1 MIFLRKPKTITFMNI
16 AFFGT
21 PDRAVYVLDEL
32 RAAGILPSLVITQPD
47 RPQGR
52 KLVMTPPPVKAWAQR
67 EKIEVLQPDDLSD
80 KDFISRLKKGG
91 FDAFV
96 VVAYGK
102 ILKDEILDIPKHGSL
117 NLHAS
122 LLPKLR
128 GSCPIETA
136 ILQDEKETGVTII
149 KMDRLMDHGPVI
161 AAQKVIPS
169 RWPLPADELAKELVI
184 EGGKLFAKTL
194 PLWIAGKIEAIEQN
208 HGKATFTKKI
218 TKEDGLMDL
227 SADGYGNFLKWNAYR
242 GWPGSYFFTK
252 SNKRVVITDAEYSDG
267 AFKIKKVI
275 PEGKKEISW
284 EDFSKQ
290 DQSSSGSGTSA

>member
-1 MIFLRKPKTITFMNI
+1 MKTPINI

-32 RAAGILPSLVITQPD
+32 KAAGILPSLIVTQPD

-52 KLVMTPPPVKAWAQR
+52 KLALTPPPVKVWAHK
-67 EKIEVLQPDDLSD
+67 EKIEVLQPEDLSD
-80 KDFISRLKKGG
+80 KNFIKRLASGG
-91 FDAFV
+91 FDVFV

-136 ILQDEKETGVTII
+136 ILQDDKDTGVSII
-149 KMDRLMDHGPVI
+149 KMDKLMDHGPII
-161 AAQKVIPS
+161 ASKKVKPS
-169 RWPLPADELAKELVI
+169 RWPLPADLLAKELVT
-184 EGGKLFAKTL
+184 EGGKLFAQTL
-194 PLWIAGKIEAIEQN
+194 PLWVAGKIRAEEQD
-208 HGKATFTKKI
+208 HSKATYTKKI

-227 SADGYGNFLKWNAYR
+227 SADGYANFLKWNAYK
-242 GWPGSYFFTK
+242 GWPGSYFFK
-252 SNKRVVITDAEYSDG
+252 SNKRVVITDAQYVDG
-267 AFKIKKVI
+267 IFSIKKVV

-290 DQSSSGSGTSA
+290 G

>member
-1 MIFLRKPKTITFMNI
+1 MSTKLNI

-21 PDRAVYVLDEL
+21 PDRAVYVLNEL
-32 RAAGILPSLVITQPD
+32 KAAGILPSLIITQPD

-52 KLVMTPPPVKAWAQR
+52 KLVLTPPPVKVWAQK

-80 KDFISRLKKGG
+80 KDFMKRLKDGN
-91 FDAFV
+91 FDTFV

-102 ILKDEILDIPKHGSL
+102 ILKDEILNIPKHGSL

-136 ILQDEKETGVTII
+136 ILQDDKNTGVSII
-149 KMDRLMDHGPVI
+149 KMDKLMDHGPVI
-161 AAQKVIPS
+161 ASKEVAPS
-169 RWPLPADELAKELVI
+169 RWPLPADDLAKELVT
-184 EGGKLFAKTL
+184 EGGKLFAEIL
-194 PLWIAGKIEAIEQN
+194 PKWVSGKIDAKEQDHEA
-208 HGKATFTKKI
+208 ATYTKKI

-227 SADGYGNFLKWNAYR
+227 SADGYTNFLKWNAYK
-242 GWPGSYFFTK
+242 GWPGSYFFTE
-252 SNKRVVITDAEYSDG
+252 SNKRVVITEADFTDG
-267 AFKIKKVI
+267 TFKIKKVI

-290 DQSSSGSGTSA
+290 N